1 MQEKLSEV
9 QRRVGKE
16 RWKSFAIDILKSGNT
31 FALARKYSISLW
43 DVRLAKMWNSEIA
56 LHFLEDN
63 NKAVILPFTQKKV
76 A

>member
-1 MQEKLSEV
+1 M
-9 QRRVGKE
+9 
-16 RWKSFAIDILKSGNT
+16 T
-31 FALARKYSISLW
+31 TISLW